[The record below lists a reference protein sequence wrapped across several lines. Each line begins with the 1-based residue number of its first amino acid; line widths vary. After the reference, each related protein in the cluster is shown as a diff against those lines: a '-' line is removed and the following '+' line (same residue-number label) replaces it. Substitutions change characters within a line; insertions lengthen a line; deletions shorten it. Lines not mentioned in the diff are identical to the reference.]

1 MEKIKQILEERR
13 PGTWEEIPDI
23 DLYMDQVLSYMPR
36 QHAGLELGEN
46 LTSAMIN
53 NYIKKDLLPR
63 AKGKKYD
70 RQHIAYLTAICLLKQ
85 VISVSDAGALLNAQ
99 IEEREE
105 TRVREFYEKYT
116 KMLDEE
122 FREVSGELKEK
133 ADRQQ
138 FLDMALRLAVASY
151 ARKLACEQILKELEQ
166 SEDKK

>member
-1 MEKIKQILEERR
+1 MEKIKQILEEFR
-13 PGTWEEIPDI
+13 PGAWEEIPDI

-36 QHAGLELGEN
+36 QHAGLEMGEN

-70 RQHIAYLTAICLLKQ
+70 RRHIVYLTAICLLKQ
-85 VISVSDAGALLNAQ
+85 VISVSDAGSLLNTQ

-105 TRVREFYEKYT
+105 LRIREFYEKYT

-122 FREVSGELKEK
+122 FREVSGELKED
-133 ADRQQ
+133 ANRQQ
-138 FLDMALRLAVASY
+138 LCDMALRLAVSSY

-166 SEDKK
+166 FDDKK